1 MTTTCLPPEAY
12 YHLNLSIEPPQKPR
26 FREPEDPET
35 QALLDEI
42 GARVGSTR
50 EWEAAYRRSFGHLA
64 YEEDYSVLD
73 LKDPSSWTEEA
84 ARFREAFLMADG
96 FVFDVMHRLHPYQQ
110 KEMIPAITHALMAW
124 SSRRRCP
131 LPFPFG
137 EETAITLLTLAGY
150 GDLAQWLN
158 RQQ

>member
-12 YHLNLSIEPPQKPR
+12 YHLNSSIEPQKPR
-26 FREPEDPET
+26 FREPGDPET

-42 GARVGSTR
+42 GVRVGSTR
-50 EWEAAYRRSFGHLA
+50 EWESAYRLSFGNRA
-64 YEEDYSVLD
+64 YEEDYSTLD
-73 LKDPSSWTEEA
+73 WRDPSSWEDEA

-96 FVFDVMHRLHPYQQ
+96 FVFDVMHRLYPYQQ

-131 LPFPFG
+131 LPLPFDEG
-137 EETAITLLTLAGY
+137 TAITLLTLAGY
-150 GDLAQWLN
+150 GDMAQWLN